1 VILLDCWD
9 IRVLDIVLAYVN
21 DELHCSTV
29 MKFWIFW
36 SVFVILNVILLC
48 IGNIA
53 LSLHVVRLCL
63 YYGCRGLYRVVLNVR
78 CVRITNYC

>member
-1 VILLDCWD
+1 MKCHGVGDCWD

-53 LSLHVVRLCL
+53 LSLHVVRLCIMDVEVSIAW
-63 YYGCRGLYRVVLNVR
+63 C
-78 CVRITNYC
+78 